1 MARLGE
7 VRGWAA
13 SQNVPVVDI
22 AEWVEAHV
30 PA

>member
-1 MARLGE
+1 

-13 SQNVPVVDI
+13 SENVPVVDI